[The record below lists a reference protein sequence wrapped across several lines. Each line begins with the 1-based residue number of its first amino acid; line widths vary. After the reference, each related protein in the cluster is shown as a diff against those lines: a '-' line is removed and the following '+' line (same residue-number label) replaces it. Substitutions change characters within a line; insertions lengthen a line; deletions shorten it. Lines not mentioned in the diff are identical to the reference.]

1 MDIAVQVKI
10 GFACLHVTLIRL
22 IGTVVAYQTKTH
34 SMTNPVFLKNAFFL
48 IVSML
53 LLSCAPKQAPSVSEP
68 YATEEVAADGME
80 ASILQYVN
88 DHRRAKGLPSL
99 QSNAVTNQQSYQHSK
114 NMATGKTAFGHDGFE
129 KRIETIKK
137 SFGWISASSENVAYG
152 KLSAKEVVKGWLNS
166 PGHKKNIE
174 GNYRYTGIG
183 FYKDRKGVIY
193 FTQIFFRS

>member
-1 MDIAVQVKI
+1 
-10 GFACLHVTLIRL
+10 
-22 IGTVVAYQTKTH
+22 
-34 SMTNPVFLKNAFFL
+34 MTNSVFLKNAFFL
-48 IVSML
+48 MVSMA
-53 LLSCAPKQAPSVSEP
+53 LLSCTTPQAATVFDPSPTV
-68 YATEEVAADGME
+68 EVAASGME

-88 DHRRAKGLPSL
+88 DHRRSKGLASL
-99 QSNAVTNQQSYQHSK
+99 QRLPIVDQQSAEHSR

-137 SFGWISASSENVAYG
+137 SVGWISASSENVAYG

-183 FYKDRKGVIY
+183 FYKDKKGVIF

>member
-1 MDIAVQVKI
+1 
-10 GFACLHVTLIRL
+10 
-22 IGTVVAYQTKTH
+22 
-34 SMTNPVFLKNAFFL
+34 MTNSVFLRNAFFL
-48 IVSML
+48 MVSIA
-53 LLSCAPKQAPSVSEP
+53 LLSCTTPQAATVSEP
-68 YATEEVAADGME
+68 SPKETVADNGME
-80 ASILQYVN
+80 TSILQYVN
-88 DHRRAKGLPSL
+88 DHRRSKGLVSL
-99 QSNAVTNQQSYQHSK
+99 QRLPIVDQQSAEHSR